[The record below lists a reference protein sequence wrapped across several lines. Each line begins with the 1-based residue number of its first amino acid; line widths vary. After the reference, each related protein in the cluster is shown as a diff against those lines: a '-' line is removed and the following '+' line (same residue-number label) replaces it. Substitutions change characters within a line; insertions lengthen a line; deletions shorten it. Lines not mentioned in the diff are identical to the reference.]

1 VAAVREP
8 TLPLK
13 SVWTVLLALGLGLI
27 LLLLFATLEERPPD
41 GEALNYFPA
50 ALLEQGRR
58 FAREARLA
66 ASLKALA
73 SLGALSLLC
82 FHPAGARLLGWLEAR
97 GRGRWWRQVAWVAVG
112 VAAVTALVEL
122 PFDYYLGHAHERV
135 YGLTRQ
141 SVWAWLGDHLLG
153 LAIGTAVS
161 ALLWLALYVLI
172 RRSPRRWWAGASLV
186 MAGYSLLLAALY
198 PVLLLPLFHP
208 VRPVTDPQVLEMIR
222 GLAGRAGV
230 RVEKVAE
237 LRVGD
242 ESSRINAMVAGI
254 GPTKQVL
261 LYDTLLRELSPAEVE
276 AVLAHELSHAVH
288 GDLFRGWALQAALN
302 AAAMCLAAWMLR
314 AMRDVAP
321 LGLKAPHAPRGLA
334 LLMLFLSLCDIAGGP
349 AQAALS
355 RRAEVRADRYALEL
369 TQNPRALVQS
379 FQKLARANPGDV
391 APPPLVELLSHSH
404 PSIMRRIRAA
414 EGR

>member
-1 VAAVREP
+1 MREP
-8 TLPLK
+8 ALPLK
-13 SVWTVLLALGLGLI
+13 CLWTLLFALGLGLI
-27 LLLLFATLEERPPD
+27 LLLLFATLEPRPLD

-50 ALLEQGRR
+50 AMLEQGRR

-66 ASLKALA
+66 ATLKALA
-73 SLGALSLLC
+73 SLGALAVLC
-82 FHPAGARLLGWLEAR
+82 FHPAGARLLTWLEAR
-97 GRGRWWRQVAWVAVG
+97 GRGRWPRQVAWVAVG
-112 VAAVTALVEL
+112 VGAMAAVVEL
-122 PFDYYLGHAHERV
+122 PFAYYLGHAHERA

-141 SVWAWLGDHLLG
+141 SAWAWLGDHLLG
-153 LAIGTAVS
+153 AAVGLVFS
-161 ALLWLALYVLI
+161 ALLWLALYALI

-198 PVLLLPLFHP
+198 PVLLLPLFHQ
-208 VRPVTDPQVLEMIR
+208 VRPVDDPQVLAMIHS
-222 GLAGRAGV
+222 LAERAGV

-242 ESSRINAMVAGI
+242 ESSRLNAMVAGL

-288 GDLFRGWALQAALN
+288 ADLFRGWALQAALN
-302 AAAMCLAAWMLR
+302 AAAMWLAAWMLR
-314 AMRDVAP
+314 AMRGVSP
-321 LGLKAPHAPRGLA
+321 LGLPAAHAPRGLA
-334 LLMLFLSLCDIAGGP
+334 LLMLFLSLCDIAGTP

-355 RRAEVRADRYALEL
+355 RRAEVRADKYALEL

-391 APPPLVELLSHSH
+391 APPPLVEVLSHSH
-404 PSIMRRIRAA
+404 PSIIRRIRAA